1 MSTQGDT
8 LIREHW
14 KLTAKGAIL
23 SPGKCDFTVYFATFE
38 ILMFFEKFATFYL
51 KQLLKNVWLSCP
63 AQLAGITES
72 MSTVQQDI

>member
-1 MSTQGDT
+1 
-8 LIREHW
+8 
-14 KLTAKGAIL
+14 
-23 SPGKCDFTVYFATFE
+23 
-38 ILMFFEKFATFYL
+38 MFFEKFVTFYL